1 MTSSSY
7 FLLDHPIKL
16 KVVIPVN
23 TSLFNEAIF
32 DVVRSVASPGTV
44 IDIENIE
51 QGSPFI
57 ENKYH
62 SALNAPHVIELV
74 KRAEAEGF
82 DGVYVCDMDMCG
94 VDAARTQVRIPVQ
107 GGFSTS
113 IPQAVSFGRFSILS
127 ITSDVAEMQREYAHR
142 FGGSANLVSIR
153 HTRLHVHELSRP
165 DLVFEE
171 MYGAATRASDE
182 DGARAIVFGCSGF
195 FDMAQRITER
205 LAHERHGFYIPI
217 IDPNRVAILALE
229 MQVKCRLSHPYQPQ
243 HAG

>member
-1 MTSSSY
+1 MTTNAY
-7 FLLDHPIKL
+7 FHRENPIKL

-32 DVVRSVASPGTV
+32 DVVRSVASLGTV
-44 IDIENIE
+44 IDIENIR

-62 SALNAPHVIELV
+62 SALNAPHVVELV

-127 ITSDVAEMQREYAHR
+127 ITSEVAEMQREYAHR
-142 FGGSANLVSIR
+142 FGGANNLVSIR
-153 HTRLHVHELSRP
+153 HTHLHVHDLSRP
-165 DLVFEE
+165 ELVFEE
-171 MYGAATRASDE
+171 MYGAAIKAIDD
-182 DGARAIVFGCSGF
+182 DGACALVFGCSGF

-205 LAHERHGFYIPI
+205 LARERDGFYIPI
-217 IDPNRVAILALE
+217 VDPNRAAILALE
-229 MQVKCRLSHPYQPQ
+229 MQVKCRLSHRYQPR
-243 HAG
+243 HSG